1 MLIPVGPILVARR
14 RRKIIETIFV
24 ETIFVDHFFRHS
36 TNILLIVFEE
46 ILPILKFS
54 SEMHQFLTTLDQLL
68 LKSFTQLQQFSESKI
83 NDKWRWFVHKWLH
96 KIKVN
101 FMHPS
106 SHRHAFDKTLIF
118 RDKTLDPGPD

>member
-24 ETIFVDHFFRHS
+24 ETIFVDHFFRQS
-36 TNILLIVFEE
+36 TTILLIVFEE

-68 LKSFTQLQQFSESKI
+68 LKSFTQFQQFSESKI

-101 FMHPS
+101 FLM
-106 SHRHAFDKTLIF
+106 DE
-118 RDKTLDPGPD
+118 